1 MIKLLLIVYVCLFL
15 QMSLIWII
23 YRLLKNPSVV
33 DVSWSIGL
41 MMAGLIYLWSESI
54 TLRNGII
61 SALLILWSVRL
72 AAYLFVTR
80 IRKGHVD
87 ARYNELSSNWKIN
100 QSLGFFINFQLQ
112 ALFIF
117 IISIVFLFT
126 GKVHAYDLSFVDII
140 GCIVVILGVAFESI
154 ADLQLQHFKANN
166 KKKVCNVGLW
176 HYSRHPN
183 YFFDWITWCG
193 FTLFSLRYT
202 YGYIGIISPLFLY
215 VIFNHITGPITERG
229 SIQSRGQA
237 FIDYQRETSMFFPWF
252 KNKANSA

>member
-1 MIKLLLIVYVCLFL
+1 MIKLSLVVYVYLVL
-15 QMSLIWII
+15 QMSIVWII

-41 MMAGLIYLWSESI
+41 MMSGLIYLWLPSI

-61 SALLILWSVRL
+61 SALLILWSLRL
-72 AAYLFVTR
+72 AGYLWFTR

-87 ARYNELSSNWKIN
+87 KRYNELSSNWKIN
-100 QSLGFFINFQLQ
+100 KSFGFFINFQLQ

-117 IISIVFLFT
+117 IISVVFLFA
-126 GKVHAYDLSFVDII
+126 GKVEAENLSSLDII
-140 GCIVVILGVAFESI
+140 GCIVVILGIAGESLS
-154 ADLQLQHFKANN
+154 DLQLQHFKSNN

-176 HYSRHPN
+176 RYSRHPN

-193 FTLFSLRYT
+193 FTLFGLRYIH
-202 YGYIGIISPLFLY
+202 GYISIISPLFLY
-215 VIFNHITGPITERG
+215 VIFNHITGPMTERG

-252 KNKANSA
+252 KKKANSA